1 MTIEPE
7 RRLEETFSDVEIKKE
22 EMG

>member
-7 RRLEETFSDVEIKKE
+7 RRLEETFSDEEIKKE